1 MMVRTKEGE
10 PCCICPCP
18 CEGIIEIIGK
28 KWALCVLALLGNDG
42 TLRFNKIAEKL
53 PGISAKTLTE
63 VLKDLQR
70 TGLVKRQAFAEIPP
84 RVEYH
89 LTREG
94 NELTRG
100 GISAKAWR
108 LTSPVRWRSF
118 RTSVSVFALI
128 PGSFSASLL
137 KRRVPSFPSSA
148 STQRAHFLPMISI
161 IPSHGHG
168 QVQHG
173 SPSFVLTI
181 M

>member
-1 MMVRTKEGE
+1 MVRTKEGE

-42 TLRFNKIAEKL
+42 TLRFNKLAEKL

-84 RVEYH
+84 RVNSFPSLVRWYS
-89 LTREG
+89 
-94 NELTRG
+94 TRG

-108 LTSPVRWRSF
+108 LT
-118 RTSVSVFALI
+118 
-128 PGSFSASLL
+128 
-137 KRRVPSFPSSA
+137 
-148 STQRAHFLPMISI
+148 
-161 IPSHGHG
+161 
-168 QVQHG
+168 
-173 SPSFVLTI
+173 
-181 M
+181 